1 MTQITQKNFKDL
13 GIKAQVKAFTGDKID
28 LVKILNTEVIVHE
41 CKIQPSKQNDGLCLH
56 MQIEHRQEKRVVFTG
71 AVALIDVA
79 RQLPAD
85 AYPFKTVIVK
95 NDQRYEFT

>member
-1 MTQITQKNFKDL
+1 MNNPKSFKDF
-13 GIKAQVKAFTGDKID
+13 GIKPQARAFTGDKID

-41 CKIQPSKQNDGLCLH
+41 CAIKPSTKNAGQCLH

-71 AVALIDVA
+71 AAALIDVA
-79 RQLPAD
+79 RQLPQD
-85 AYPFKTVIVK
+85 AFPFKTTIVK